1 MSTSGY
7 FATPI
12 SVYNKKFEGLKETI
26 VSYADTQKEDVE
38 SGVAVSL
45 KHNLKESKFDFL
57 HKEDKVIQDLRQ
69 WILEC
74 WKLTIESV
82 HKKDVNFDYFIPES
96 WYHITE
102 KDGYHETHY
111 HANCSWCGIYYV
123 DDGGSLES
131 GQTKFLSPI
140 DGMFMD
146 DGNEFINQQSIFV
159 SPAQAGKLILF
170 PSYLKHSVSQF
181 KGNGKR
187 ITIAFNGQSYEKN

>member
-12 SVYNKKFEGLKETI
+12 SVYSKKFEGLKETI

-96 WYHITE
+96 W
-102 KDGYHETHY
+102 
-111 HANCSWCGIYYV
+111 
-123 DDGGSLES
+123 
-131 GQTKFLSPI
+131 
-140 DGMFMD
+140 
-146 DGNEFINQQSIFV
+146 
-159 SPAQAGKLILF
+159 
-170 PSYLKHSVSQF
+170 
-181 KGNGKR
+181 
-187 ITIAFNGQSYEKN
+187 